1 MALLTK
7 LIGTSCVVCGL
18 WLAGD
23 SLNIN
28 YNYRDYSLV
37 IKPVSVATSKDYY
50 QFVGGSLIFLTGSI
64 ILGRDLSS
72 EATKR

>member
-1 MALLTK
+1 MTLLTK
-7 LIGTSCVVCGL
+7 LIGAGCILGGL

-37 IKPVSVATSKDYY
+37 IKPVSATTPKDYY

-64 ILGRDLSS
+64 ILGRNLS
-72 EATKR
+72 ADARKK